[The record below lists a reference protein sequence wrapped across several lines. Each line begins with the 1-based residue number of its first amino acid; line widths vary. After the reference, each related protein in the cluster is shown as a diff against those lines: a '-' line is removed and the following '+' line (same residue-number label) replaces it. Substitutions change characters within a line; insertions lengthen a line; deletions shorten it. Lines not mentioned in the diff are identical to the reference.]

1 MHHPN
6 IKICRWNPVLLPF
19 KWNPSGGTSVKY
31 LLYHRIS
38 QFFSVTFSL
47 VTIWPKSLRESFL
60 NIVYNSGMLRPVDV
74 NFFSCSSVD
83 ECKDT
88 LIQFGVQDIT
98 PAAVAR
104 VVGKGIH

>member
-1 MHHPN
+1 M
-6 IKICRWNPVLLPF
+6 
-19 KWNPSGGTSVKY
+19 
-31 LLYHRIS
+31 
-38 QFFSVTFSL
+38 
-47 VTIWPKSLRESFL
+47 
-60 NIVYNSGMLRPVDV
+60 GMFGQGDV

-104 VVGKGIH
+104 VVGEEIHLYLIL

>member
-1 MHHPN
+1 MYASPSTLKSVGETPCCYHSN
-6 IKICRWNPVLLPF
+6 KISWAELLCSTYCIIG
-19 KWNPSGGTSVKY
+19 KG
-31 LLYHRIS
+31 
-38 QFFSVTFSL
+38 
-47 VTIWPKSLRESFL
+47 LRESFL
-60 NIVYNSGMLRPVDV
+60 IIVYNRGMFRPGDV

-104 VVGKGIH
+104 VVGEEIHLYLIL

>member
-1 MHHPN
+1 MKP
-6 IKICRWNPVLLPF
+6 CV
-19 KWNPSGGTSVKY
+19 
-31 LLYHRIS
+31 
-38 QFFSVTFSL
+38 
-47 VTIWPKSLRESFL
+47 VTIQIKSLGQNFCLVLNCIIGKGLRESFL
-60 NIVYNSGMLRPVDV
+60 NIVYNRGMFRPGDV

-104 VVGKGIH
+104 VVGEEIHLYVIL